1 MFVTKQLQITD
12 QGRFYCPSR
21 DRDARSYSK
30 KRIYM
35 NLEYDGAM
43 NVKEI
48 ILGDSSYGVGELTKI
63 EFRI

>member
-1 MFVTKQLQITD
+1 MFVPKQLPITD

-21 DRDARSYSK
+21 DRDTRSYSN

-48 ILGDSSYGVGELTKI
+48 ILGDSSYGEGELTKI